1 MWYLTGIIITF
12 FLSFILLSKRNKS
25 GADRILSLWLPFIGL
40 HLLFFYL
47 NSTDLSF
54 FPVLLGIEIPFP
66 LIHGPFLY
74 LYTASLT
81 NQSSG
86 KWMNLLHFVPAVLTY
101 FSLIPFYTLADEEK
115 IKVYQTGGAGFET
128 LTGFIMAAI
137 IFSGIA
143 YIILSLWTLKKFRRA
158 AKNEFSYTENINLN
172 WLRYLIFGIG
182 VIWVSV
188 IFGTDSTTYSSVVLF
203 VLFVGYFGIKQV
215 GIFTQAPPPEKTRD
229 TAILNLNGLGDAAP
243 LKSSVAL
250 PAGPVAERISG
261 MAESGNQMASEK
273 TKYQKSGLNDSI
285 AEQIHEKL
293 KQQMQTEK
301 WYRNPELSLSE
312 LAQKLNI
319 QPNILSQVINTCEN
333 MNFYDYINQLRI
345 DEFKELVTLPE
356 SQKYTLLSLAFDCG
370 YNSKTSFN
378 RNFKKVTGLS
388 PSEYLKEA
396 GISLA

>member
-12 FLSFILLSKRNKS
+12 FLSFILLSKRNKT
-25 GADRILSLWLPFIGL
+25 GADKILSLWLPFIGL

-47 NSTDLSF
+47 NSTDLTF
-54 FPVLLGIEIPFP
+54 FPVLLGIAIPFP

-101 FSLIPFYTLADEEK
+101 FSLIPFYALGVEEK
-115 IKVYQTGGAGFET
+115 IEVYQTGGKGFET

-143 YIILSLWTLKKFRRA
+143 YVILSLWTLKKFRRA
-158 AKNEFSYTENINLN
+158 AKNEFSYTENINLT

-203 VLFVGYFGIKQV
+203 VLFIGYFGIKQV
-215 GIFTQAPPPEKTRD
+215 GIFTQAPPSEEIMD
-229 TAILNLNGLGDAAP
+229 TAGIVSGLKEIAPENFSFAFKERMTEEKKENMAA
-243 LKSSVAL
+243 LVNQHS
-250 PAGPVAERISG
+250 AEKI
-261 MAESGNQMASEK
+261 
-273 TKYQKSGLNDSI
+273 KYQKSGLNDSS
-285 AEQIHEKL
+285 AEKIHEKL
-293 KQQMQTEK
+293 KLQMQTEK
-301 WYRNPELSLSE
+301 WYRDPELSLSQ

-319 QPNILSQVINTCEN
+319 QTNILSQVINSYEN
-333 MNFYDYINQLRI
+333 RTFYDYINQLRI
-345 DEFKELVTLPE
+345 EEFKKMVILPE
-356 SQKYTLLSLAFDCG
+356 NQKYTLLSLAFDCG

-378 RNFKKVTGLS
+378 RNFKKVTSLS
-388 PSEYLKEA
+388 PSEYLKRA
-396 GISLA
+396 DISLS